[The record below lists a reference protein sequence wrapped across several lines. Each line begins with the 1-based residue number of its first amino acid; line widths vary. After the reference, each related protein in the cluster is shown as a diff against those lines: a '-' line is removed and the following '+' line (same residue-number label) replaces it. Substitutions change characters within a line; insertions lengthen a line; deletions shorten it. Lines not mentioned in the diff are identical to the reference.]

1 MSSNLIFCDASRTA
15 DTLRI
20 SSAPARRGRIARWA
34 LGLALTAGLGV
45 GVASTQLTSG
55 HTTSSHVSVR
65 LASDTSATG
74 VTGGPGN
81 G

>member
-1 MSSNLIFCDASRTA
+1 MPSNLISCGASRTA
-15 DTLRI
+15 DTLRV
-20 SSAPARRGRIARWA
+20 SEAPARRGRVARWA

-45 GVASTQLTSG
+45 GIASTRVTSN

-65 LASDTSATG
+65 LVSDSSSTG